1 MAALE
6 VAQMVFVLILSAYTL
21 FLKGIYKKQTF
32 VNYIIYEPW
41 SL

>member
-21 FLKGIYKKQTF
+21 FLKGTVKKL
-32 VNYIIYEPW
+32 ISI
-41 SL
+41 